1 MWLHLATPLVSWKKH
16 YTACESMSLE
26 EHALKAAQEAA
37 ESQAAA
43 ADDPRSHV
51 WYWYLSLFTKCFNGA
66 ELGNSPPQQSVL
78 WREHHFEHCSFGN
91 MFVQNTYASQTYSV
105 CSTLKHG
112 SWDKELVI
120 HVWSSSI
127 ILLIYPWAIH
137 FSDIDTRRMGM
148 SWPLWRVHLGV

>member
-1 MWLHLATPLVSWKKH
+1 MHIILGWQCFLAHDLTPYYFLGHEINNPNVTTPCYTLGFLKKH

-43 ADDPRSHV
+43 ADDPRSHG

-78 WREHHFEHCSFGN
+78 
-91 MFVQNTYASQTYSV
+91 
-105 CSTLKHG
+105 
-112 SWDKELVI
+112 
-120 HVWSSSI
+120 
-127 ILLIYPWAIH
+127 
-137 FSDIDTRRMGM
+137 
-148 SWPLWRVHLGV
+148 